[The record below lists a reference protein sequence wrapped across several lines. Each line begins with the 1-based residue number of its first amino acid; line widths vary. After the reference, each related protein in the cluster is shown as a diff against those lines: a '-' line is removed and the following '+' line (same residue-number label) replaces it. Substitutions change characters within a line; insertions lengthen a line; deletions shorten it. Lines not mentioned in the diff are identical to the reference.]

1 MNHENDPS
9 GDKPL
14 PPPEPAPDPD
24 ETPFPDPDIEKI
36 REGDEKP
43 ERQA

>member
-1 MNHENDPS
+1 MSRENDPA

-14 PPPEPAPDPD
+14 PPPEPQPD

-36 REGDEKP
+36 SEGDEKP
-43 ERQA
+43 ERNS